1 MYGKNI
7 DTMDFYKIDMYFNI
21 DMSILYKNTTHNC
34 WYKNDSASNANRCTR
49 KFLYI
54 HFMTH

>member
-1 MYGKNI
+1 MN
-7 DTMDFYKIDMYFNI
+7 TMDFYKFDMYFNI